1 MSKRISQRK
10 FAELYE
16 RETGFEMMDRDPL
29 HSGEEYV
36 AYNIQWFR
44 EWAEETARRLEDL
57 AKRIRR

>member
-16 RETGFEMMDRDPL
+16 RETGFDMMDRDPL
-29 HSGEEYV
+29 HSAKEHI

-44 EWAEETARRLEDL
+44 EWAEETARRLED
-57 AKRIRR
+57 AARGIR